1 MKTFEEFNYSISY
14 RNLLHIDDLEIGFNF
29 ISTLSGIPMTLIYY
43 YKGKYMFSTEKK
55 YSQIFFRSQIHNRIL
70 DSNFYRNLVIQLNM
84 AGTKSYSI
92 GEYSIDRFE
101 SWYISNKIN
110 EDYYS
115 TYKKQEKEY
124 EELFLELARLDA
136 LEIKFDLIDYKYF
149 IFYFIGND
157 VIFYV
162 DDKQNV
168 FYCATEFFYEFDK
181 IYSINSTDIRKTLDI
196 FVQKYFKQKSRMNRY
211 FTSRADKHEEDVIK
225 NHFKYD

>member
-115 TYKKQEKEY
+115 TYKKHCRY
-124 EELFLELARLDA
+124 LFLP
-136 LEIKFDLIDYKYF
+136 F
-149 IFYFIGND
+149 
-157 VIFYV
+157 
-162 DDKQNV
+162 
-168 FYCATEFFYEFDK
+168 
-181 IYSINSTDIRKTLDI
+181 
-196 FVQKYFKQKSRMNRY
+196 
-211 FTSRADKHEEDVIK
+211 H
-225 NHFKYD
+225 